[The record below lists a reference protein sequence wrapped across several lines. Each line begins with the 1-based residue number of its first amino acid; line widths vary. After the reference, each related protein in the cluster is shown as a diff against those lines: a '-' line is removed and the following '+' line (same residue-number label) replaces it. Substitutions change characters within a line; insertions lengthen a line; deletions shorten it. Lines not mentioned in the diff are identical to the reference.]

1 MKNLNRRQFLNLAA
15 GGTAATVLHFSGCI
29 SELASGG
36 NTPERPNIIYILADD
51 LGYGDLGCYGQQK
64 IKTPSLDRMA
74 AEGMRFTQH
83 YAGST
88 VCAPSRCALMTGLH
102 TGHCIIRGNERVPLR
117 PSDVTVAEL
126 LKQAGYVT
134 GITGKWGLGEP
145 ETTGIPNKK
154 GFDQWFGYLNQ
165 HNAHFYYQ
173 PFLWKN
179 RELVVLEGNKDGQRQ
194 QYTHDLFTEFA
205 LDFIRTN
212 EDKPFFLYLA
222 YTIPHAE
229 LLVPDDSLRQY
240 IGEYGPMKKKCPE
253 ITTPRQHPRLR
264 LRR

>member
-1 MKNLNRRQFLNLAA
+1 MNRREFLTIA
-15 GGTAATVLHFSGCI
+15 
-29 SELASGG
+29 ASGAAAAVIPSG
-36 NTPERPNIIYILADD
+36 SYGSEFASSKDAANRPNIIFILADD
-51 LGYGDLGCYGQQK
+51 LGYGDLGCYGQEK
-64 IKTPSLDRMA
+64 IKTPNLDRMA

-102 TGHCIIRGNERVPLR
+102 TGHCLIRGNERVPLR
-117 PSDVTVAEL
+117 PCDVTVAEL
-126 LKQAGYVT
+126 LRQTGYVT

-145 ETTGIPNKK
+145 ETTGIPNKQ

-179 RELVVLEGNKDGQRQ
+179 KQLVVLESNKDGQRR
-194 QYTHDLFTEFA
+194 QYTHDLFTDFA

-212 EDKPFFLYLA
+212 KDKPFFLYLA

-240 IGEYGPMKKKCPE
+240 IGKFPE
-253 ITTPRQHPRLR
+253 RP
-264 LRR
+264 